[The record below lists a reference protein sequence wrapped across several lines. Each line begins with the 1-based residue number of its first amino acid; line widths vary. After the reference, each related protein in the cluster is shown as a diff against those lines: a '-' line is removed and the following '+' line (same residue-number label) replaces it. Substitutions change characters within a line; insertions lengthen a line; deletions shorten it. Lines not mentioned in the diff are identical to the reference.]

1 VKGSAVAEIGVGRRM
16 VGCDN
21 GSHLGFL
28 AVEGTM
34 SRLNSYRRL
43 KVRYERQGDV
53 HQAFLEF
60 RCALILWRNVKRFV
74 LGTFSGCSPPSSS

>member
-1 VKGSAVAEIGVGRRM
+1 
-16 VGCDN
+16 
-21 GSHLGFL
+21 
-28 AVEGTM
+28 M
-34 SRLNSYRRL
+34 SRLNSFRRL
-43 KVRYERQGDV
+43 KVRYERQDDG